1 MIAPQSRVTA
11 IRKVENLLPFKILQG
26 LSNPPDEKN
35 ILHVKTL
42 PNEKQFRNYKIYRK
56 FGNRLPF
63 LGIKSS
69 VEKH

>member
-11 IRKVENLLPFKILQG
+11 IRKAENLSPFKILQG

>member
-11 IRKVENLLPFKILQG
+11 IRKAENLLPFKILQG

-42 PNEKQFRNYKIYRK
+42 PNEKQFRNYKI
-56 FGNRLPF
+56 
-63 LGIKSS
+63 
-69 VEKH
+69 